1 MSALRS
7 SGAYRRFFSQSFW
20 KSSPA
25 VVENATKLIETNPC
39 VVFSKSTCPFCDMA
53 KSVLLN
59 DLKAKCHVME
69 IDQELSGEDMSALQ
83 DHFQKTTG
91 ARSVPRVFIEGNCI
105 GGGTDVAALAER
117 GELKDMLVKAKAL
130 EE

>member
-1 MSALRS
+1 MSVASRS
-7 SGAYRRFFSQSFW
+7 AGAARRFFW
-20 KSSPA
+20 KTAPA
-25 VVENATKLIETNPC
+25 TAPVVEKATKLIDTNPC

-69 IDQELSGEDMSALQ
+69 IDQELSGDEMSTLQ
-83 DHFQKTTG
+83 DHFLKTTG
-91 ARSVPRVFIEGNCI
+91 ARSVPRVFIDGNCI
-105 GGGTDVAALAER
+105 GGGTDVAALAEK
-117 GELKDMLVKAKAL
+117 GELKNMLLKAKAL